1 MFTIEDYIKQTIM
14 FTNSLVIKSTCSA
27 LAINKRLLTGG
38 LGPSS
43 SNSKHTWKYYLNL
56 AGKKHITNSD
66 VKCYVTELSRY
77 ESLTP
82 ELLDRYESTKR
93 LLLKNEDEYKR
104 LLEDFPNDTLYIH
117 GCLYPVDINTAI
129 QAKDGT
135 ILNYNPNYIQDN
147 EYSLIKEL
155 NIYTTNFFKR
165 WFIKEY
171 TLIDEL
177 YMATVLANLYAS
189 IPSKIMNIRLSKVLT
204 SEVHDFYMEH
214 FFRSNLDI
222 WEDVKYL
229 KSSTKLWMY
238 KNLNYLKK
246 NVGKN
251 ISLTKLIDKLMT
263 ESSVGV
269 GSYKIR
275 TKDIQKAKGR
285 SAESLYERE
294 PNELAAT
301 KLNSYFELDNN
312 KTYDVTSMLN
322 TEITNLKSKQD
333 RLYKTNARDAYI
345 VDNALKDINSSYKDN
360 QQTKILEVTGDD
372 IFKNNSLNL
381 VDTVL
386 SYLMYMIKYSKISYM
401 LEFIDPNNSKIYNIT
416 VKEALILAIKY
427 LMDIAETPDT
437 HITSLRYTNILLS
450 SKDDVKALVEKCTD
464 DELTLTMFNN
474 LLNIYPVFNNVTSVE
489 EMRDLV
495 LDVDNFFTM
504 SWLGDSNSSSTL
516 VSSNL
521 KQFLNMA
528 VITGEYIPVEGGFN
542 PTKWLN
548 ANGIVIEDISTYSST
563 SAFNAL
569 LKSICGLDFVSI
581 GSNIENY
588 FNILNKLTS
597 YTLQVILNKKEN
609 NKIQLFYNNIDVYR
623 SNVGIIHINDGILVP
638 YDLTHIYIKSYAN
651 AFVDAMDVSIIED
664 TDYFIAVSDNKPIK
678 GYMLIVTSYVDMSNP
693 FLSIEVQDL
702 PVIDVSELDNTDRFL
717 LDGKGSMVPYVP
729 VTTRVHGK
737 YDNFYDIPVDAVAT
751 ENEDTTDR
759 SIYIDHKPNIVD
771 GYGLFISSMSA
782 SDATLI
788 IEIEDVI

>member
-27 LAINKRLLTGG
+27 LAMNKRHLLGG
-38 LGPSS
+38 LGPSTS
-43 SNSKHTWKYYLNL
+43 QSKGSWKYYLNL
-56 AGKKHITNSD
+56 AGQKHVTNSD

-82 ELLDRYESTKR
+82 ELLNRYESTKR
-93 LLLKNEDEYKR
+93 TLLKNEDEYKR
-104 LLEDFPNDTLYIH
+104 LLEDFPNDILYIH

-135 ILNYNPNYIQDN
+135 ILAYNPNYIQDN

-165 WFIKEY
+165 WFVKEY
-171 TLIDEL
+171 TLVDEL

-189 IPSKIMNIRLSKVLT
+189 LPSKIMNIRLSKVLT

-214 FFRSNLDI
+214 FFRSNLDM

-229 KSSTKLWMY
+229 KDSTKLWLY

-251 ISLTKLIDKLMT
+251 VSLEKLISKLMT

-275 TKDIQKAKGR
+275 TTDIEKSKGR
-285 SAESLYERE
+285 SITSAYERSN
-294 PNELAAT
+294 NELVAT

-312 KTYDVTSMLN
+312 KTYDITSMLN
-322 TEITNLKSKQD
+322 TEISSLKSKQD
-333 RLYKTNARDAYI
+333 KLYKTTARDSYI
-345 VDNALKDINSSYKDN
+345 IDNALKEINNTYRDN

-386 SYLMYMIKYSKISYM
+386 SYLMWLIKYSKISYVV
-401 LEFIDPNNSKIYNIT
+401 EYIDPNNSKIYT
-416 VKEALILAIKY
+416 LSVKESLLLAIKY
-427 LMDIAETPDT
+427 LMDIVGTPDIQ
-437 HITSLRYTNILLS
+437 ITTLRYTNILNG
-450 SKDDVKALVEKCTD
+450 SKDDVKSMISKCTQ
-464 DELTLTMFNN
+464 DELTLTMFDN
-474 LLNIYPVFNNVTSVE
+474 LLAIYPVINSVSSVE
-489 EMRDLV
+489 EMRDLI
-495 LDVDNFFTM
+495 LDIDNFFTM

-528 VITGEYIPVEGGFN
+528 VITGEYTPVVGGFN
-542 PTKWLN
+542 PTNYLA
-548 ANGIVIEDISTYSST
+548 ANGIVIEDIATYNSVN
-563 SAFNAL
+563 AFNTL
-569 LKSICGLDFVSI
+569 IKSICGLDFVSI

-588 FNILNKLTS
+588 VNILNKLTS
-597 YTLQVILNKKEN
+597 YTIQVILNKKEN
-609 NKIQLFYNNIDVYR
+609 NKIQLFYNNIDIFR
-623 SNVGIIHINDGILVP
+623 SSVGIIHVNDGILVP
-638 YDLTHIYIKSYAN
+638 YDTTHIDIRSYAN

-664 TDYFIAVSDNKPIK
+664 TDYYIAVSDDKPIK

-693 FLSIEVQDL
+693 FLAIEVQDL
-702 PVIDVSELDNTDRFL
+702 PVIDVSELDNVDRFL
-717 LDGKGSMVPYVP
+717 LDGKGRMTPYVP
-729 VTTRVHGK
+729 VTTMIHTK
-737 YDNFYDIPVDAVAT
+737 YDNFRDVPVDAVAA

-759 SIYIDHKPNIVD
+759 NIYIDHKPNIVE
-771 GYGLFISSMSA
+771 GYGLFISSMSS